1 MKSGITT
8 KYGRVLLIS
17 VIAVFVILLQGAD
30 FPENEPQ
37 DGDAHRLAEELRQE
51 LAPELR
57 GAFRSTAVTD
67 PVRLIRL
74 CSE

>member
-1 MKSGITT
+1 MKNGIIA
-8 KYGRVLLIS
+8 KYGRILLMS
-17 VIAVFVILLQGAD
+17 VIAVFVFLLLGAD

-37 DGDAHRLAEELRQE
+37 SGDAHLLAEELRQE

-67 PVRLIRL
+67 PVRLIQL
-74 CSE
+74 CTE

>member
-1 MKSGITT
+1 MKNGIIS
-8 KYGRVLLIS
+8 KYGRLFLMS
-17 VIAVFVILLQGAD
+17 VIAVFVILLLGAD
-30 FPENEPQ
+30 SPEKETV
-37 DGDAHRLAEELRQE
+37 DGEARLAAEELRQE

-57 GAFRSTAVTD
+57 GDFQNIAVAD

>member
-1 MKSGITT
+1 MKNGLIS
-8 KYGRVLLIS
+8 KYGRFLLMS
-17 VIAVFVILLQGAD
+17 VIAVFVILLLGAD
-30 FPENEPQ
+30 FPENETA
-37 DGDAHRLAEELRQE
+37 GGEAYLAAEELRQE

-57 GAFRSTAVTD
+57 GAFRDMAAAD